1 MTDEEFKAIA
11 LANPA
16 NAALLDRLPQL
27 GLPQCFLVA
36 GSLYQAVWNQ
46 RAGHAP
52 DWGIKDYDIFYFDD
66 TDLSWEAEDRVIRAA
81 ETLAADLGITVEPRN
96 QARVHLWYASRFG
109 EGYPQ
114 LVSSRDAIGRYLV
127 TCTCIG
133 IDAECGEVCAP
144 YGFDELER
152 GELRMNPVN
161 ARPEHFRPK
170 AESYVA
176 RWPWLRIVD

>member
-1 MTDEEFKAIA
+1 MTPEVFKAIA

-16 NAALLDRLPQL
+16 NRALLERLPAL

-46 RAGHAP
+46 RAGEGP

-81 ETLAADLGITVEPRN
+81 EALAADLGIIVEPRN

-109 EGYPQ
+109 EGYP
-114 LVSSRDAIGRYLV
+114 LLTTSRDAIGRYLV

-133 IDAECGEVCAP
+133 IDAETGEVCAP

-161 ARPEHFRPK
+161 ARPEHFRAK